1 MIARVRTLRLAVL
14 LACLGCDGNAAPAD
28 SGSAKATTPSE
39 PTLTPADVC
48 KAWASVEVPPHV
60 VVIAASA
67 TQGAIA
73 KASDGDGMTGQVV
86 ELRAESGA
94 IENGQKRIDGIG
106 LTRKFTLKHDGTAW
120 TIAEQKVVARDEIFY
135 LRKAP
140 DQDPRKLFGTQ
151 VIERYGPKGGT
162 PCEVPGAQAVAQ
174 TGTPPVSPPAPR

>member
-1 MIARVRTLRLAVL
+1 MLARVRTLRLAVL
-14 LACLGCDGNAAPAD
+14 VVCIGCDRDGGAAAD
-28 SGSAKATTPSE
+28 AGPAKAATPSP
-39 PTLTPADVC
+39 PTLAPADVC
-48 KAWASVEVPPHV
+48 AAWSTLEVPPHV

-73 KASDGDGMTGQVV
+73 PAPDGKGMTGQVV

-106 LTRKFTLKHDGTAW
+106 LTRKFTLEHDGAAW
-120 TIAEQKVVARDEIFY
+120 TIVDQKVVSRDEIFY

-162 PCEVPGAQAVAQ
+162 ACPLPAAV
-174 TGTPPVSPPAPR
+174 TP

>member
-1 MIARVRTLRLAVL
+1 MLARVRNLRLAVL
-14 LACLGCDGNAAPAD
+14 LAGLACDGNAAPAD
-28 SGSAKATTPSE
+28 SGDTKAATPSE

-73 KASDGDGMTGQVV
+73 KAPEGDGMSGQVV

-120 TIAEQKVVARDEIFY
+120 TIADQKVVARDEIFY

-140 DQDPRKLFGTQ
+140 DQDPRKLFGAQ

-162 PCEVPGAQAVAQ
+162 PCAVPGAPAPA
-174 TGTPPVSPPAPR
+174 TPVSSPSPR